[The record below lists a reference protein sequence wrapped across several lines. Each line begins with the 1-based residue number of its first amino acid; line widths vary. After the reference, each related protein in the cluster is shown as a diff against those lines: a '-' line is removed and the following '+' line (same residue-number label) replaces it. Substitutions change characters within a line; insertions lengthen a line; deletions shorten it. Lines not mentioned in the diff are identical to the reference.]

1 MERMKGTMDYGAV
14 VDRGPWPEAIAREFE
29 RARDNGCVGTRL
41 ISETERVRVW
51 EYALGP
57 GERIG
62 FHRHVLDYFWT
73 AVSRA
78 RALAHAATARPS
90 RRATSPARRS
100 MRATARASPRIHDL
114 ENTGDAELVFVTVE
128 FLDSA
133 NAALPVPGEVR
144 AKAA

>member
-1 MERMKGTMDYGAV
+1 MTSTMDYGAV

-51 EYALGP
+51 EIRLKP
-57 GERIG
+57 GERIS
-62 FHRHVLDYFWT
+62 FHRLVL
-73 AVSRA
+73 R
-78 RALAHAATARPS
+78 LAGETQHESYGPGES
-90 RRATSPARRS
+90 K
-100 MRATARASPRIHDL
+100 IHDL
-114 ENTGDAELVFVTVE
+114 KNTGDAELVFITVE